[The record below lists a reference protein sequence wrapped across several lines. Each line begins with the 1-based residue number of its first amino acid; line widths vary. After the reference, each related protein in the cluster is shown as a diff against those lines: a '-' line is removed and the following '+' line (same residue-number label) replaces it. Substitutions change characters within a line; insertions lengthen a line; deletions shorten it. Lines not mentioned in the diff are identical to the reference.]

1 MDRRNHLPG
10 RVPGC
15 QNLAMGKRNE
25 SLTGRF
31 SFDVRSGAWEWD
43 DEVRRIHGIE
53 QGADGSTAEPTTEHV
68 LLAAAPGE
76 ATRIK
81 ELLEKMIA
89 TTEPFSVAY
98 RLRAGDGVERNVL
111 LVGERAL
118 CDDPDKVSIIEG
130 YFVDLTP
137 DLAQVVNEAT
147 HAAVEASA
155 EHRAVIEQA
164 KGALMLAYGF
174 DEDAAFSMLSW
185 WSRNRNVKVRALASE
200 LMRASEEGAAS
211 GQEFRSQVDRLLH
224 DLTGDSNSNG

>member
-1 MDRRNHLPG
+1 
-10 RVPGC
+10 
-15 QNLAMGKRNE
+15 MGARDE
-25 SLTGRF
+25 TLTGRF
-31 SFDVRSGAWEWD
+31 SYDVRSGAWEWD
-43 DEVRRIHGIE
+43 DEVYRIHGLDPA
-53 QGADGSTAEPTTEHV
+53 GTDPTTEHV

-76 ATRIK
+76 AARVK

-89 TTEPFSVAY
+89 TTESFSVAY
-98 RLRAGDGVERNVL
+98 RLRAEDVAERNVL

-118 CDDPDKVSIIEG
+118 CEDPDKVSVIEG
-130 YFVDLTP
+130 YFVDLTTEV
-137 DLAQVVNEAT
+137 AQVVNEAT

-185 WSRNRNVKVRALASE
+185 WSRNRNIKVRDLASE

-211 GQEFRSQVDRLLH
+211 GQEFRTQVDRLLH
-224 DLTGDSNSNG
+224 DLTGADGG